1 MLYGGLVIRRLLLLA
16 VAGLLAAVLL
26 RFAPGFEADERDLM
40 ATSSEESRVVRQ
52 QERAEERNVFGYY
65 GQRLAG
71 LVRGDWGHSRLYNR
85 PVAELLGE
93 RGASTAQL
101 VAVGWTAG
109 WVTGLSAALTGLLFT
124 SRWGE
129 GIASFLAGAVLT
141 IPAAILAILVLY
153 LGGSVMIALVLVVG
167 SRVYFYCR
175 NLLDQ
180 ARTQAHVLAAR
191 ARGTTRAR
199 LLVWHV
205 LAPLIPELAALG
217 AATFT
222 MALGASVPIEAVCDL
237 PGLGQLTWKAAQ
249 ARDLAVLVS
258 VTWIMTAASLTV
270 NTLADLVSPSG
281 RSAA

>member
-1 MLYGGLVIRRLLLLA
+1 M
-16 VAGLLAAVLL
+16 
-26 RFAPGFEADERDLM
+26 
-40 ATSSEESRVVRQ
+40 
-52 QERAEERNVFGYY
+52 
-65 GQRLAG
+65 
-71 LVRGDWGHSRLYNR
+71 
-85 PVAELLGE
+85 
-93 RGASTAQL
+93 
-101 VAVGWTAG
+101 
-109 WVTGLSAALTGLLFT
+109 
-124 SRWGE
+124 
-129 GIASFLAGAVLT
+129 
-141 IPAAILAILVLY
+141 
-153 LGGSVMIALVLVVG
+153 LVVG
-167 SRVYFYCR
+167 SRFYFYCR
-175 NLLDQ
+175 NLLGQ
-180 ARTQAHVLAAR
+180 ARNQAHVLAAR

-222 MALGASVPIEAVCDL
+222 LALGASVPIEAVCDL